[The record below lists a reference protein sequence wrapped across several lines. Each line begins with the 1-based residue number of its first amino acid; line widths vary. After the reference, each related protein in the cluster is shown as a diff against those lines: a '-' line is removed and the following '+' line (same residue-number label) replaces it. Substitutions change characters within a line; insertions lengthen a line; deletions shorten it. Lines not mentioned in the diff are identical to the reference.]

1 MTGTWEQHYA
11 EAKAYYEQN
20 GHLEVSCHSSLY
32 VWLSE
37 QRYARRGKRG
47 TLTGEQIALL
57 DNLGMCWESR
67 RDVTWQ
73 WYYAHARTYY
83 EVHGSLNIPVC
94 S

>member
-37 QRYARRGKRG
+37 QRYAETRENGGR
-47 TLTGEQIALL
+47 
-57 DNLGMCWESR
+57 
-67 RDVTWQ
+67 
-73 WYYAHARTYY
+73 
-83 EVHGSLNIPVC
+83 
-94 S
+94 

>member
-57 DNLGMCWESR
+57 DNLGMRWESR

-73 WYYAHARTYY
+73 WYYAVSYTHLTLPTIA
-83 EVHGSLNIPVC
+83 
-94 S
+94 

>member
-57 DNLGMCWESR
+57 DNLGMRWESR
-67 RDVTWQ
+67 RAV
-73 WYYAHARTYY
+73 YAKLSIVLPMQSSRLCK
-83 EVHGSLNIPVC
+83 VRFNIPYK
-94 S
+94 